1 TTATSNCWAHFAPAG
16 GQGLAEK
23 QAFIAKRWL
32 ADQRSGVSSA
42 VIHTCLGQA
51 IGCHDNQYRTALL
64 KSHAAEGS
72 PAGQIFPAGSHRAL
86 VGQQRR
92 RLAKKHTSE

>member
-1 TTATSNCWAHFAPAG
+1 NYRNLKLLGAFCTRG

-32 ADQRSGVSSA
+32 ADQRSG
-42 VIHTCLGQA
+42 
-51 IGCHDNQYRTALL
+51 YRTALL

-86 VGQQRR
+86 VGNSEGAWQ
-92 RLAKKHTSE
+92 KSNTSEG